1 MLAMWRRMLSRRVS
15 SGILPQFTS
24 DSDFETEKRR
34 KPAFV
39 LNAVIFPMPSNWQ
52 LRPHASFE
60 IFA

>member
-1 MLAMWRRMLSRRVS
+1 MLSRRVS

-34 KPAFV
+34 KPVFV

>member
-1 MLAMWRRMLSRRVS
+1 MLSRRVS

-24 DSDFETEKRR
+24 DLDFETEKRR
-34 KPAFV
+34 EPAFV
-39 LNAVIFPMPSNWQ
+39 LNALIFPMPSKWQ